1 MQQLKEL
8 LDVAVA
14 SSSYDL
20 GHTRPGDDG
29 FVTYY
34 GQRPDEVISAQQLR
48 EIIERRTWQ
57 DKEYEMANRARL
69 SVPSSSL
76 AQIAD
81 FVRAELGHC
90 VDSSTDRIGH
100 AFPGS
105 NSFGIITAQPDG
117 VSKSTS
123 ISNVPH
129 FAEALV
135 GGAAFL
141 GTERVASLIAGWA
154 DNEPV
159 VFKTRVLLNG
169 MGLLAEPLSPM
180 DGIRIESLPLSS
192 SNFTFFLPRTKG
204 RSLGDYLAR
213 MVITIDHLT
222 TPALFH
228 PRNEKQVQ
236 TSRATD
242 MPGIDATTVCA
253 ALSLEADIHADIA
266 FFWTDFGELVAFS
279 KGHKNSIWST
289 GQQHYRSHSYTNVT
303 IKPESHPDGPAL
315 VFADDWTLEITEEEL
330 GRNLAALAGERS
342 SRLRVAASRWQ
353 STKNTR
359 ASLADRFI
367 DLRIALESL
376 YLRDFTNEQSQE
388 MRFRLALFAAW
399 HLGAD
404 YEDRKTI
411 RKKLR
416 DAYDTASKA
425 VHLGHV
431 ESTQQNRDL
440 LSDAQA
446 LCRRGALRLLKDGAP
461 QDWGNLI
468 LGADEQSQ
476 QKQTTVTPNDC

>member
-20 GHTRPGDDG
+20 GHTRPEDDG
-29 FVTYY
+29 FTTYY
-34 GQRPDEVISAQQLR
+34 GQRPDEVISAHQLR
-48 EIIERRTWQ
+48 ELFQHRTWQ
-57 DKEYEMANRARL
+57 DREYEMANRARL

-76 AQIAD
+76 AQVAD
-81 FVRAELGHC
+81 FVRAELDNC

-100 AFPGS
+100 AFPGR
-105 NSFGIITAQPDG
+105 NSFGIITGQPDG
-117 VSKSTS
+117 ISRSTS
-123 ISNVPH
+123 ISSVPH

-135 GGAAFL
+135 RAAAILGA
-141 GTERVASLIAGWA
+141 ERVASLLAGWA
-154 DNEPV
+154 DNEPA

-169 MGLLAEPLSPM
+169 TGILAEPLSPV

-192 SNFTFFLPRTKG
+192 RQFTFFLPRPKG
-204 RSLGDYLAR
+204 RSLMDYLAR

-222 TPALFH
+222 TPALFD
-228 PRNEKQVQ
+228 PTDGQQVQ
-236 TSRATD
+236 TSQAIAIR
-242 MPGIDATTVCA
+242 GIDAATVCT

-266 FFWTDFGELVAFS
+266 FRWTDFGELVAFG
-279 KGHKNSIWST
+279 KGHENAIVSS
-289 GQQHYRSHSYTNVT
+289 GQQHYRSHSYTN
-303 IKPESHPDGPAL
+303 IRMNPRPNSHPDGPSMVL
-315 VFADDWTLEITEEEL
+315 DDDWTLEVNEEEL
-330 GRNLAALAGERS
+330 GRTLAALAGEGS
-342 SRLRVAASRWQ
+342 DQLRVAASRWQ

-376 YLRDFTNEQSQE
+376 YLRDFRNEQSQE
-388 MRFRLALFAAW
+388 MRFRLALFGAW
-399 HLGAD
+399 HLGTD

-425 VHLGHV
+425 VHSGHV
-431 ESTQQNRDL
+431 ESTQENRDL

-461 QDWGNLI
+461 QDWGDLI
-468 LGADEQSQ
+468 LGADEQTGRLS
-476 QKQTTVTPNDC
+476 

>member
-8 LDVAVA
+8 LDVTVA
-14 SSSYDL
+14 CSSYDL
-20 GHTRPGDDG
+20 GHTRPKDDG
-29 FVTYY
+29 FVTSYR
-34 GQRPDEVISAQQLR
+34 QRPDEVISAQQLR
-48 EIIERRTWQ
+48 EIIGRRTWQ
-57 DKEYEMANRARL
+57 DKEHEMAYRAQL

-76 AQIAD
+76 AQVSE
-81 FVRAELGHC
+81 FVRAELDHC

-105 NSFGIITAQPDG
+105 NSSNLITSLPNG
-117 VSKSTS
+117 LKSTFVS
-123 ISNVPH
+123 SVPD
-129 FAEALV
+129 FTEALV
-135 GGAAFL
+135 RGAAIL
-141 GTERVASLIAGWA
+141 GTERVASLLAGWA
-154 DNEPV
+154 DNEPA
-159 VFKTRVLLNG
+159 VFKTRTLLNG

-180 DGIRIESLPLSS
+180 EGIRIESLPFSS

-228 PRNEKQVQ
+228 PRNERQVQ
-236 TSRATD
+236 TSRATAI
-242 MPGIDATTVCA
+242 PGIDAATVCT

-266 FFWTDFGELVAFS
+266 FFWLDFGELVAFS

-289 GQQHYRSHSYTNVT
+289 GQQHYRSNSYTNVT
-303 IKPESHPDGPAL
+303 IKPESHSDGPSMEFAD
-315 VFADDWTLEITEEEL
+315 ADDWTLEITEEEL
-330 GRNLAALAGERS
+330 RRNLAALAGERS
-342 SRLRVAASRWQ
+342 NQLRVAASRWQ

-359 ASLADRFI
+359 TSLADRFI

-416 DAYDTASKA
+416 DAYDKASKA
-425 VHLGHV
+425 VHRGHV
-431 ESTQQNRDL
+431 ESTQENRDL

-446 LCRRGALRLLKDGAP
+446 LCRRGALKLLKDGAP
-461 QDWGNLI
+461 RDWGDLI
-468 LGADEQSQ
+468 LGADEQTGLS
-476 QKQTTVTPNDC
+476 

>member
-8 LDVAVA
+8 LDEAVA
-14 SSSYDL
+14 NSSFDL

-34 GQRPDEVISAQQLR
+34 GQEPDEVISAQRLR
-48 EIIERRTWQ
+48 DLIEGRTWQ

-76 AQIAD
+76 ARVAD
-81 FVRAELGHC
+81 FVRAELDHC

-100 AFPGS
+100 SFPGD
-105 NSFGIITAQPDG
+105 NSFGIITTQPDG
-117 VSKSTS
+117 TTRSTS
-123 ISNVPH
+123 ISDVPH

-135 GGAAFL
+135 RGAAFL
-141 GTERVASLIAGWA
+141 GTERVARLLTGWA
-154 DNEPV
+154 DNEPA
-159 VFKTRVLLNG
+159 VFKTRALLNG
-169 MGLLAEPLSPM
+169 TGLLAKPLSPM

-192 SNFTFFLPRTKG
+192 RQFTFFLPRTKG

-213 MVITIDHLT
+213 MVISIDHST

-228 PRNEKQVQ
+228 PSNEKQVQ
-236 TSRATD
+236 ASRATA
-242 MPGIDATTVCA
+242 MPGIDAATVCT

-266 FFWTDFGELVAFS
+266 FFWTDFGELVAFG
-279 KGHKNSIWST
+279 KGHKSAIWSS
-289 GQQHYRSHSYTNVT
+289 GQQHYRGHSYRNVT
-303 IKPESHPDGPAL
+303 IKPESHSDGPAMVL
-315 VFADDWTLEITEEEL
+315 ADDWTLDIKEEEL
-330 GRNLAALAGERS
+330 GRTLAALAGERS
-342 SRLRVAASRWQ
+342 DQLRVAASRWQ

-376 YLRDFTNEQSQE
+376 YLRDFLNEQSQE
-388 MRFRLALFAAW
+388 MRFRLPLFGAW

-404 YEDRKTI
+404 FEDRKAI

-416 DAYDTASKA
+416 DAYDTASQA
-425 VHLGHV
+425 VHLGFV
-431 ESTQQNRDL
+431 ESTQENRDL

-446 LCRRGALRLLKDGAP
+446 LCRRGALRLLKDGEP
-461 QDWGNLI
+461 QDWGNLV
-468 LGADEQSQ
+468 LGADEQ
-476 QKQTTVTPNDC
+476 TGLL

>member
-1 MQQLKEL
+1 MQQLKEI

-20 GHTRPGDDG
+20 GHMRLGNDG
-29 FVTYY
+29 FVTSYR
-34 GQRPDEVISAQQLR
+34 QRPDEVISAQQLR

-57 DKEYEMANRARL
+57 DKEHEMAYRARL

-81 FVRAELGHC
+81 FVRAELDHC

-100 AFPGS
+100 AFPGRD
-105 NSFGIITAQPDG
+105 SFGIFTTQPDG
-117 VSKSTS
+117 VSRPTS
-123 ISNVPH
+123 VSQVPH
-129 FAEALV
+129 LAEALLR
-135 GGAAFL
+135 GAAFL
-141 GTERVASLIAGWA
+141 GTERVAKLLAGWA
-154 DNEPV
+154 GNEPV

-169 MGLLAEPLSPM
+169 KGLLAEPLSPM
-180 DGIRIESLPLSS
+180 DGIRIESLPLSGRQ
-192 SNFTFFLPRTKG
+192 FTFFLPRTKG

-228 PRNEKQVQ
+228 PSNANQVR
-236 TSRATD
+236 TSRAAA
-242 MPGIDATTVCA
+242 MPGIDATTVCT

-266 FFWTDFGELVAFS
+266 FFWTDFGELVAFG
-279 KGHKNSIWST
+279 KGHENAIWSF
-289 GQQHYRSHSYTNVT
+289 GQQHYRGHSYTNVT
-303 IKPESHPDGPAL
+303 IRPESHSDGPSMVL
-315 VFADDWTLEITEEEL
+315 ADDWTLEIAEEEL
-330 GRNLAALAGERS
+330 GRTLAALAGERS
-342 SRLRVAASRWQ
+342 DQLRVAASRWQ

-376 YLRDFTNEQSQE
+376 YLRDFLNEQSQE
-388 MRFRLALFAAW
+388 MRFRLALFGAW
-399 HLGAD
+399 HLGTD
-404 YEDRKTI
+404 YEDRRTI

-425 VHLGHV
+425 VHSGHV
-431 ESTQQNRDL
+431 ESTQENRDL

-461 QDWGNLI
+461 QDWGDLI
-468 LGADEQSQ
+468 LGADEQTGLS
-476 QKQTTVTPNDC
+476 

>member
-8 LDVAVA
+8 LDEAVA
-14 SSSYDL
+14 RTSFDL

-34 GQRPDEVISAQQLR
+34 RQEPDEVISAQQLR
-48 EIIERRTWQ
+48 ELLERRTWQ

-76 AQIAD
+76 AQVAD
-81 FVRAELGHC
+81 FVRAELDHC

-100 AFPGS
+100 AFPGRD
-105 NSFGIITAQPDG
+105 SFGIFTTQPDG
-117 VSKSTS
+117 VSRSTS
-123 ISNVPH
+123 VSQVPH
-129 FAEALV
+129 LAEALV
-135 GGAAFL
+135 RGAAFL
-141 GTERVASLIAGWA
+141 GTERVATLLAGWA
-154 DNEPV
+154 GNEPV

-169 MGLLAEPLSPM
+169 KGLLAEPLSPM
-180 DGIRIESLPLSS
+180 DGIRIESLPLSGRQ
-192 SNFTFFLPRTKG
+192 FTFFLPRTKG

-228 PRNEKQVQ
+228 PSNANQVR
-236 TSRATD
+236 TSRATA
-242 MPGIDATTVCA
+242 MPGIDATTVCT

-266 FFWTDFGELVAFS
+266 FFWTDFGELVAFG
-279 KGHKNSIWST
+279 KGHKNAIWST
-289 GQQHYRSHSYTNVT
+289 DEQHYRGHSYTNVT
-303 IKPESHPDGPAL
+303 IKPESHSDGPSMVL
-315 VFADDWTLEITEEEL
+315 ADDWTLEIAEEEL
-330 GRNLAALAGERS
+330 GRTLAALAGERS
-342 SRLRVAASRWQ
+342 DQLRVAASRWQ

-376 YLRDFTNEQSQE
+376 YLRDFLNEQSQE
-388 MRFRLALFAAW
+388 MRFRLALFGAW
-399 HLGAD
+399 HLGTD

-425 VHLGHV
+425 VHSGHV
-431 ESTQQNRDL
+431 ESTQENRDL

-461 QDWGNLI
+461 QDWGDLI
-468 LGADEQSQ
+468 LGADEQTGLS
-476 QKQTTVTPNDC
+476 

>member
-1 MQQLKEL
+1 MQQLKAL

-14 SSSYDL
+14 CSSYDL
-20 GHTRPGDDG
+20 GYTRPEDEG
-29 FVTYY
+29 FLTYY

-48 EIIERRTWQ
+48 EIIESRTWQ
-57 DKEYEMANRARL
+57 DKEHKRAYQARL

-76 AQIAD
+76 SQISD
-81 FVRAELGHC
+81 FVRAELDHC

-100 AFPGS
+100 AFPSS
-105 NSFGIITAQPDG
+105 NFAGIIATTQTDG
-117 VSKSTS
+117 VSKTTFV
-123 ISNVPH
+123 SNVPH

-135 GGAAFL
+135 RGAAIL
-141 GTERVASLIAGWA
+141 GTERVASRLAGWT
-154 DNEPV
+154 DNEPA
-159 VFKTRVLLNG
+159 VFKTRTLLNG
-169 MGLLAEPLSPM
+169 EVLLAEPLSPM
-180 DGIRIESLPLSS
+180 DGIRIESLPLAS

-222 TPALFH
+222 TPAMFH

-236 TSRATD
+236 TSRAAA
-242 MPGIDATTVCA
+242 MPGIDATTVCT

-266 FFWTDFGELVAFS
+266 FSWDDFGELVAFS
-279 KGHKNSIWST
+279 KGHQNLISST
-289 GQQHYRSHSYTNVT
+289 GQQHYRSHAYTNVN
-303 IKPESHPDGPAL
+303 ISHESHPDGPAIE
-315 VFADDWTLEITEEEL
+315 FADDRTLNITEEEL

-342 SRLRVAASRWQ
+342 NQLRVAASRWQ

-411 RKKLR
+411 RRKLR

-425 VHLGHV
+425 VHSGHV
-431 ESTQQNRDL
+431 ESTQENEGL
-440 LSDAQA
+440 LFDAQA

-461 QDWGNLI
+461 RDWGDLI
-468 LGADEQSQ
+468 LGADEQTGLS
-476 QKQTTVTPNDC
+476 